1 MKTWTLTTALLLSYA
16 QIARA
21 EAEPMERA
29 ASIFAIP
36 GAYLLLLAILALIVA
51 FAVVGRMKAK
61 LKTAAKQAYA
71 SRYIREGSFDLRVQ
85 SDRFLYETVQ
95 RRKIENKQQS
105 GKAQK
110 G

>member
-1 MKTWTLTTALLLSYA
+1 MKKWTLSTALLLTFA

-21 EAEPMERA
+21 EAEPMERV

-61 LKTAAKQAYA
+61 LKTATKKAYA
-71 SRYIREGSFDLRVQ
+71 SQYIREGSFDLRIQ

-95 RRKIENKQQS
+95 RRKIENKASDKQ
-105 GKAQK
+105 AQK